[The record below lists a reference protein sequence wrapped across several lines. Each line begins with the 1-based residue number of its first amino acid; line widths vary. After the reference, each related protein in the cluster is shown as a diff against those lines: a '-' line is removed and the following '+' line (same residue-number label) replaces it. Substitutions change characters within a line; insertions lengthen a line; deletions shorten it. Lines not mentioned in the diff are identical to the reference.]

1 MPISSQ
7 AYQIGFKFSVMSY
20 NVYYSWSVSEII
32 MNYIFYINKLWF
44 DSQKPIQLTKKQDS
58 KVFGSRVYNELWD
71 DSSLFPNLNEG
82 RDALVQVTLT
92 VSS

>member
-1 MPISSQ
+1 
-7 AYQIGFKFSVMSY
+7 
-20 NVYYSWSVSEII
+20 
-32 MNYIFYINKLWF
+32 MNYIFYIDKLWF
-44 DSQKPIQLTKKQDS
+44 DSQKKQNS
-58 KVFGSRVYNELWD
+58 NAFSSRVYNKLWD